1 MPCDCYMACHSCC
14 RAFAHPTSPPVCVHH
29 QPAQPHPRPGRGLR
43 TRCDHSSALR
53 RRLAPGTSGTYSLL
67 TYNTLL
73 AYSLLTRY
81 LLHTFDTDALPE
93 QAVILLTTYLLTC
106 RVTYLLT
113 YLPCYLPAHYLFAT
127 CYLLTTY
134 YILSCVLAQLLT

>member
-1 MPCDCYMACHSCC
+1 MACHSCC

-67 TYNTLL
+67 TYYTLL

-113 YLPCYLPAHYLFAT
+113 YLPCYLLTYLLT
-127 CYLLTTY
+127 CRVTYLLTTCLLHATY
-134 YILSCVLAQLLT
+134 SLLTTY